1 MLRRLLIALLA
12 GGASVFGYAPFE
24 WYPLA
29 LIGIGV
35 LAWLLGGVA
44 RTREGFALGFA
55 WGFGAF
61 VGGVSW
67 LYVALER
74 YGGMPA
80 LLAAL
85 AIALFCAYLA
95 LYPALAG
102 ATFVALQ
109 RRMKSPR
116 VADGTD
122 AARAAR
128 AVAAGA
134 VAAGAG
140 AAGAGEAGV
149 GEAGAGE
156 AGAGEAGAGEAGA
169 GAAGADAV
177 GAGLPANIGPSS
189 AAFAGKPAPAIPSP
203 APSPTVGYAILGAAL
218 FAALWLLSEWLRGV
232 MFTGFPWLALGYS
245 QTPPSPL
252 AGFLP
257 LIGVYGVGGLAAFVA
272 ALVAFLP
279 SRRTTVTR
287 HWAPVAVVGLVLAV
301 GMGLAGRAWTV
312 PAGAP
317 LQVALVQTN
326 FEQSLKWDPERFA
339 EVLQVNLDLVREAF
353 QASVGFAGES
363 PAQESAL
370 AETSPAP
377 NFPSELRARPL
388 PGVLVPALVVLP
400 ETTFPTLLDRL
411 PEGYLDWL
419 ARLGREAG
427 GDLVMGVF
435 RRDEAG
441 HIYNAAISLG
451 SAPVQHYAKQHLVP
465 FGEYSPPF
473 FGWFYQLAQ
482 IPMSDQT
489 RGAPDQPPMRFG
501 DQQVALNICYEDLF
515 GAELIRALP
524 AATLMLNISNLAW
537 YGDSLAQPQH
547 LQIARVRALETG
559 RPMLRSTNTGMTAL
573 VQPDGRV
580 SGVLPEFERGVLRVE
595 AQGYKG
601 LTPYAHWGDWPALG
615 LALLIL
621 MAAFLRRVR
630 GSGLARE
637 SSP

>member
-1 MLRRLLIALLA
+1 
-12 GGASVFGYAPFE
+12 
-24 WYPLA
+24 
-29 LIGIGV
+29 
-35 LAWLLGGVA
+35 
-44 RTREGFALGFA
+44 
-55 WGFGAF
+55 
-61 VGGVSW
+61 
-67 LYVALER
+67 
-74 YGGMPA
+74 
-80 LLAAL
+80 
-85 AIALFCAYLA
+85 
-95 LYPALAG
+95 
-102 ATFVALQ
+102 
-109 RRMKSPR
+109 
-116 VADGTD
+116 
-122 AARAAR
+122 
-128 AVAAGA
+128 
-134 VAAGAG
+134 
-140 AAGAGEAGV
+140 
-149 GEAGAGE
+149 
-156 AGAGEAGAGEAGA
+156 
-169 GAAGADAV
+169 
-177 GAGLPANIGPSS
+177 LPANSGPSR
-189 AAFAGKPAPAIPSP
+189 AAFAGKPAPTVPSP
-203 APSPTVGYAILGAAL
+203 APSASVAYAILGAAL
-218 FAALWLLSEWLRGV
+218 FAALWLLSEWLRGMV
-232 MFTGFPWLALGYS
+232 FTGFPWLALGYS

-252 AGFLP
+252 AGYLP

-279 SRRTTVTR
+279 SRRTTATR

-339 EVLQVNLDLVREAF
+339 EVLQINLDLVREAF
-353 QASVGFAGES
+353 QASAGFAGES

-370 AETSPAP
+370 AETSPAS
-377 NFPSELRARPL
+377 NFPGEPRARSS
-388 PGVLVPALVVLP
+388 PGVPVPALVVLP
-400 ETTFPTLLDRL
+400 ETTVPTLLDRL

-419 ARLGREAG
+419 ARLGHEAG

-451 SAPVQHYAKQHLVP
+451 SAPAQHYAKQHLVP

-501 DQQVALNICYEDLF
+501 DQRVALNICYEDLF

-580 SGVLPEFERGVLRVE
+580 TGVLPEFERGVLRGE
-595 AQGYKG
+595 AQGYTG
-601 LTPYAHWGDWPALG
+601 LTPYARWGDWPALG
-615 LALLIL
+615 FALLIL
-621 MAAFLRRVR
+621 IAVFLRRIR

-637 SSP
+637 RSP